1 MSVDVKQDQE
11 FIIERVYDPISLHTL
26 ASLGFTNITPNLD
39 TGEIESISFIE
50 FAHLIDPP
58 ISCPNCST
66 PSIEG
71 SDSMLFT
78 PSLVIKSASGQCS
91 YLCVSCW
98 GHTKIPSF
106 GIHSQGADDS

>member
-1 MSVDVKQDQE
+1 MMVDIKQDQG
-11 FIIERVYDPISLHTL
+11 FIIEQIYDPISLHTL
-26 ASLGFTNITPNLD
+26 ASLGYTNITPNLD
-39 TGEIESISFIE
+39 NGEIESISIIE

-66 PSIEG
+66 PSAEG
-71 SDSMLFT
+71 SDSRLFT

-106 GIHSQGADDS
+106 GIYSQGEDVS